1 MKKCL
6 AYMMLAALTVGMTV
20 SGGYVKA
27 EEKGIE
33 QGSKIDEAAVVE
45 TKTSDEAVEGV
56 KPEDTSANDVVQE
69 LVDDPSS
76 DAAVKDNGV
85 AMIGDTAYATLK
97 DAISN
102 VKAGETILLTKDVMD
117 AEGIAVTGD
126 KDFTIDF
133 NGKTYTVVGPGAGSS
148 STETNC
154 FQLLKGSKITFKNG
168 TINVGQNA
176 SKNNIKRI
184 IQNYADLTLEDM
196 TFETANLNEYE
207 DYALSFNNG
216 NIIFKGNTNIYTS
229 NPEVIAFDVCQF
241 GSGEYPSLNVTF
253 DETFMGTI
261 SGKIVYDS
269 PNAETHKLVIK
280 GNGSF
285 GGIDASKGNEEI
297 AKEAVE
303 VFGGSFSE
311 SVEEYLA
318 GNLNAELKKAVEAY
332 PYSYYTSVEEALGHA
347 DAGDVIKDLNVGNE
361 GEKVFNITL
370 DYGYENKV
378 VTVQGT
384 SITLFELQREGYNFL
399 GWFVGEEKYPLEEVQ
414 VTDDVTFVA
423 KWEKQQTPGT
433 DPEDKPDSEQGNGQ
447 GSILTPKPEVND
459 TTSPNTGDTTTVV
472 GYMAAM
478 VVAIGIMLIALR
490 RKQKSN

>member
-154 FQLLKGSKITFKNG
+154 FQL
-168 TINVGQNA
+168 V
-176 SKNNIKRI
+176 
-184 IQNYADLTLEDM
+184 
-196 TFETANLNEYE
+196 
-207 DYALSFNNG
+207 
-216 NIIFKGNTNIYTS
+216 
-229 NPEVIAFDVCQF
+229 NP
-241 GSGEYPSLNVTF
+241 
-253 DETFMGTI
+253 
-261 SGKIVYDS
+261 
-269 PNAETHKLVIK
+269 
-280 GNGSF
+280 
-285 GGIDASKGNEEI
+285 
-297 AKEAVE
+297 
-303 VFGGSFSE
+303 
-311 SVEEYLA
+311 
-318 GNLNAELKKAVEAY
+318 
-332 PYSYYTSVEEALGHA
+332 
-347 DAGDVIKDLNVGNE
+347 
-361 GEKVFNITL
+361 
-370 DYGYENKV
+370 
-378 VTVQGT
+378 
-384 SITLFELQREGYNFL
+384 
-399 GWFVGEEKYPLEEVQ
+399 
-414 VTDDVTFVA
+414 
-423 KWEKQQTPGT
+423 
-433 DPEDKPDSEQGNGQ
+433 
-447 GSILTPKPEVND
+447 
-459 TTSPNTGDTTTVV
+459 
-472 GYMAAM
+472 
-478 VVAIGIMLIALR
+478 
-490 RKQKSN
+490 

>member
-97 DAISN
+97 DAIFN

-168 TINVGQNA
+168 TINVGKNA

-347 DAGDVIKDLNVGNE
+347 D
-361 GEKVFNITL
+361 
-370 DYGYENKV
+370 ENKV

-399 GWFVGEEKYPLEEVQ
+399 GWFVGEDKYPLEEVQ